1 MSKLEQYVSWYNNIL
16 DTTSRQTA
24 TIESLLRS
32 IRKLAGKTINLQ
44 KKSG

>member
-32 IRKLAGKTINLQ
+32 IRTGGQNHQLAE
-44 KKSG
+44 KSG